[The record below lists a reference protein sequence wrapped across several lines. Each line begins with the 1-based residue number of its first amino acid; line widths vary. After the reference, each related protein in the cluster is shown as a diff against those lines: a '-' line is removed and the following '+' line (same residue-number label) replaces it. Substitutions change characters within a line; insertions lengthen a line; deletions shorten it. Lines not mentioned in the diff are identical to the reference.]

1 MNTQISKLSAINT
14 MSSLEIASITGK
26 SPSNINRDIRNM
38 CEQLGYSDLNSNL
51 IQGVTIVLNANNQTK
66 EILLDK
72 DHALT
77 LITGYEAK
85 IRMLV
90 NKRWQELESA
100 QSSFKLPDFNNP
112 VEAARA
118 WADEVE
124 QKQII
129 QIERDHAILQIEAD
143 KPKVIFAE
151 AVRNMQGSCLLGD
164 FAKAIGIGRNR
175 LFKKLRDDGILMQS
189 NKPYQKYCDQGL
201 FVISEQI
208 AFTDA
213 NGVTH
218 PSWTTRLTGKGQ
230 VWLENRYRKSN
241 QLIKA

>member
-1 MNTQISKLSAINT
+1 
-14 MSSLEIASITGK
+14 
-26 SPSNINRDIRNM
+26 
-38 CEQLGYSDLNSNL
+38 
-51 IQGVTIVLNANNQTK
+51 
-66 EILLDK
+66 
-72 DHALT
+72 
-77 LITGYEAK
+77 
-85 IRMLV
+85 MLV